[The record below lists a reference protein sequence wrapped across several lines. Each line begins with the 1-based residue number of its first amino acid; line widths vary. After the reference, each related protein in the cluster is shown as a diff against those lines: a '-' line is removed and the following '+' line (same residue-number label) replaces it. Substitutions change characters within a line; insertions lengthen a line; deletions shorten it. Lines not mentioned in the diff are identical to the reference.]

1 MYCKVLIV
9 DDECMMRQGIRHMI
23 EWEKEGYLLVGEAA
37 NGEEGLLMIEE
48 HQPDI
53 VLADIVMPVLDG
65 MEFAVIVKKRFP
77 KVKLIMLSSYDDFE
91 YVKKTL
97 LNGAC
102 DYILKPSLNSE
113 ELLDM
118 LGRAAGTIP
127 GMQLEK
133 KKETSINEKLI
144 RYLNGYET
152 DLKDGDFSQRFP
164 YTNCRLLLSKDS
176 IGQTGRLE
184 DGMGLVRFI
193 EDYWKG
199 QTDFEIE
206 VLLAG
211 GDVCVMILNYRVRDE
226 EHMLAQAKQC
236 VHKLNCYRPGSFWI
250 YGTLFHGMEG
260 LKNSY
265 QRGCD
270 LFDLKFY
277 YKGTPFL
284 CAAQARRCRKAERFS
299 YEQYTE
305 LLKYRSFKEALKQ
318 LEAYVTYMCNCTAE
332 EYLLKN
338 TAKNL
343 IYNFLLEKEKADGEM
358 SANKSDFFRKIDHCR
373 YVQDFKKQMEIMI
386 EDLDREC
393 DRKSYADSR
402 LNEIKQYIE
411 QNYAQELELKQ
422 VAKKFNYNYN
432 YLSTYFNKKTGR
444 SFSEYLNR
452 ICIEKACELLKSTSC
467 TIAQVSERTGYSD
480 PSYFSRIFKNQ
491 TGKTPAQ
498 WKRQSGKADRKAE

>member
-9 DDECMMRQGIRHMI
+9 DDEYIMRQGIRHMI
-23 EWEKEGYLLVGEAA
+23 EWEKEGYQLVGEAA

-65 MEFAVIVKKRFP
+65 MDFAVIVKKRFP
-77 KVKLIMLSSYDDFE
+77 KVRLIMLSSYDDFE

-97 LNGAC
+97 LSGAC
-102 DYILKPSLNSE
+102 DYILKPSLNQE
-113 ELLDM
+113 ELLG
-118 LGRAAGTIP
+118 LLSRTAGMIP
-127 GMQLEK
+127 GMQPEK
-133 KKETSINEKLI
+133 NQELSVSEKLI

-152 DLKDGDFSQRFP
+152 DLKEGDFRQRFP
-164 YTNCRLLLSKDS
+164 YTNCRLLLSRDS

-184 DGMGLVRFI
+184 EGMELAHFI
-193 EDYWKG
+193 KDYWKE
-199 QTDFEIE
+199 QKDFEIE
-206 VLLAG
+206 VLNV
-211 GDVCVMILNYRVRDE
+211 DEEVCVMILNYRIRDE
-226 EHMLAQAKQC
+226 ENMLAQAEQC
-236 VHKLNCYRPGSFWI
+236 IHKLSCYRPGSFWI
-250 YGTLFHGMEG
+250 YGTLFHGMAG
-260 LKNSY
+260 LRDSY

-277 YKGTPFL
+277 YKETPFL
-284 CAAQARRCRKAERFS
+284 CAASAKKCKKAERFS
-299 YEQYTE
+299 YEQYAE

-343 IYNFLLEKEKADGEM
+343 IYNFLLEKEKADGEVC
-358 SANKSDFFRKIDHCR
+358 ANKSDFFRKIDHCR
-373 YVQDFKKQMEIMI
+373 YVQDFKEQMKTMI
-386 EDLDREC
+386 EELGREC
-393 DRKSYADSR
+393 ERKSYADDR

-411 QNYAQELELKQ
+411 KNYAQEIELKQ

-432 YLSTYFNKKTGR
+432 YLSTYFNKKTGK

-452 ICIEKACELLKSTSC
+452 IRIEKACELLKSTSC
-467 TIAQVSERTGYSD
+467 TIAQISERTGYSD
-480 PSYFSRIFKNQ
+480 PSYFSRIFKSR

-498 WKRQSGKADRKAE
+498 WKRQSAKTDRKTE